1 MPEAPWLSLLVDER
15 LPSLAPGESTSVSL
29 LLTPPADMAL
39 TEYNGQIQFA
49 AAQDWLSVP
58 FTFRAVSNATGTLTV
73 TAFDEH
79 FFYTAEAPKLS
90 GATVR
95 VVDSIS
101 REEVAVLTTDA
112 NGAATATALREGY
125 YDMEVRADKHD
136 TYRATIFLSSGITNT
151 VRAYLPTQAI
161 TYTWTVVPIEIEEA
175 LRNHDQHCVRDQRAV
190 ADRDTLSLNHRPGP
204 AQGGR
209 RQDAGRRN
217 PQERRPCQG
226 GGHRTPLR

>member
-1 MPEAPWLSLLVDER
+1 
-15 LPSLAPGESTSVSL
+15 
-29 LLTPPADMAL
+29 MAL

-161 TYTWTVVPIEIEEA
+161 TYTWTVVPIEIEERYEITISTVFETNVPSPIVTLYPSTIDLA
-175 LRNHDQHCVRDQRAV
+175 PLKAVGDKMQVDVTLKNDGLVKAVDTDSTSIVIRCTSSPHLLSTLATLRRRVR
-190 ADRDTLSLNHRPGP
+190 
-204 AQGGR
+204 
-209 RQDAGRRN
+209 
-217 PQERRPCQG
+217 
-226 GGHRTPLR
+226 